1 MDKNTL
7 VSSFGKWV
15 APINTKKLEDHVE
28 KTGQDKYVKKLTTRA
43 YLLFFLHAHLEKRDG
58 LRAIA
63 DDALQEE
70 FQQEIGLTS
79 ISAAQLSR
87 KHRRVEPSLLA
98 ELFIDLVHKLRPHS
112 RHTCAW
118 KEELRIVDCSTVSL
132 CLNKYK
138 WTTFR
143 KTKAGVK
150 IHLRLVFLNDN
161 DVVPDKVEIT
171 SPKPSDR
178 TQMETLIDE
187 TGATYVFDRGHVDY
201 EKFDQYCEQGIF
213 FTSRLKKNAVIRPL
227 SSFSVAEE
235 SPVLSDMMVYLGTP
249 QKRMENPVRL
259 IETVDD
265 QGNSFRIVTNRFD
278 LSAEEI
284 SDIYRAR
291 WAIELFFKW
300 LKQHVKIKTFY
311 GTSKNTVAN
320 QIYLA
325 LIFYCLVLLVKAET
339 KTNHSLLQLTR
350 WLTAFLCKP
359 WEKWFERIR
368 YRSDRASRGRQKKK

>member
-1 MDKNTL
+1 L
-7 VSSFGKWV
+7 
-15 APINTKKLEDHVE
+15 
-28 KTGQDKYVKKLTTRA
+28 
-43 YLLFFLHAHLEKRDG
+43 
-58 LRAIA
+58 
-63 DDALQEE
+63 
-70 FQQEIGLTS
+70 GLTS

-87 KHRRVEPSLLA
+87 KHKRMEPSVLA
-98 ELFIDLVHKLRPHS
+98 EIFMDLVHKLRPHS
-112 RHTCAW
+112 RHICTW
-118 KEELRIVDCSTVSL
+118 KEELRIVDSSTVSL

-138 WTTFR
+138 WATFR

-161 DVVPDKVEIT
+161 DVVPEKVKIT
-171 SPKPSDR
+171 PAKPSDR

-187 TGATYVFDRGHVDY
+187 TGATYVFDRGYVDY
-201 EKFDQYCEQGIF
+201 ETFDLYCEQGIF

-227 SSFSVAEE
+227 SSFSVAEG
-235 SPVLSDMMVYLGTP
+235 SPVLSDTMVYLGIP

-259 IETVDD
+259 IETVDN
-265 QGNSFRIVTNRFD
+265 QGTPFRIVTNRFD

-311 GTSKNTVAN
+311 GTSENAVAN

-350 WLTAFLCKP
+350 WLTTFLWKP
-359 WEKWFERIR
+359 WEKWFERIQ
-368 YRSDRASRGRQKKK
+368 YRSERTSRGRQKKQ